1 MHVTRHRGMRGFPE
15 VTVVVRKD
23 VVSHYHCRPQRC
35 YVHVLLFSRGLK
47 PRTPC
52 PVIWVCVIKSLGW
65 NMGQYRAPLLVKYN
79 NMPMAEYKFKY
90 S

>member
-1 MHVTRHRGMRGFPE
+1 MSLGIGACEAF
-15 VTVVVRKD
+15 RKSLSSCAKMWFLTIIAD
-23 VVSHYHCRPQRC
+23 HKD
-35 YVHVLLFSRGLK
+35 VHVLLFSRGLK